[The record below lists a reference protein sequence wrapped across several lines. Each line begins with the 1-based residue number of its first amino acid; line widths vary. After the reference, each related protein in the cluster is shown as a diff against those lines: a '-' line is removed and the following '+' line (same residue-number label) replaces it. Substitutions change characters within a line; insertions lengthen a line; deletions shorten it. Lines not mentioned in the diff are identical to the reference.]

1 MLDPGSHATSGVLSN
16 ENLTVAGRGRQLA
29 TLAAAKKPDEE
40 AKAPVQPDFW
50 LSMPNKGAF
59 AAAIGIYL
67 PRQTD

>member
-1 MLDPGSHATSGVLSN
+1 
-16 ENLTVAGRGRQLA
+16 LTAGDLRSLHRKSDRGRPRQAISRHQLRQ
-29 TLAAAKKPDEE
+29 KKPGEE
-40 AKAPVQPDFW
+40 AKAPVQPGFW

>member
-1 MLDPGSHATSGVLSN
+1 
-16 ENLTVAGRGRQLA
+16 LA

>member
-1 MLDPGSHATSGVLSN
+1 LQRSLQRKFDRRPA
-16 ENLTVAGRGRQLA
+16 ARGNFP
-29 TLAAAKKPDEE
+29 TLGAAKKPDEE
-40 AKAPVQPDFW
+40 AKAPVQPGFW

>member
-1 MLDPGSHATSGVLSN
+1 LI
-16 ENLTVAGRGRQLA
+16 AGHSRDLQRSLQRPRQA
-29 TLAAAKKPDEE
+29 ISRHLAAAKKPDQE

-50 LSMPNKGAF
+50 PSKPNKGAF